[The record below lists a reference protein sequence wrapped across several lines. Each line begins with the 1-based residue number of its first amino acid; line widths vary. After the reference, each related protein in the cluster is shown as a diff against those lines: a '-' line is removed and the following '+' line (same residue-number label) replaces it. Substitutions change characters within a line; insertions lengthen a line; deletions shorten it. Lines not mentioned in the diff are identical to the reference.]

1 MTTFLAPPNKRPAAM
16 GAFPSKQPQRPLLP
30 VAKPKKKGIGGAIG
44 GLLDKVRAGAAK
56 SRLRAKM
63 PTPVPISGNSAGPP
77 PPQMNKPGNLATAA
91 GIAKAAFS
99 KPRLGTTEAA
109 RGTGS
114 RSDPDLGNAAPR
126 KKFNRFAPKRR
137 DEE

>member
-1 MTTFLAPPNKRPAAM
+1 MFGFGGLIKGAM
-16 GAFPSKQPQRPLLP
+16 GGAGALLK
-30 VAKPKKKGIGGAIG
+30 KPKKKGIGGAIG
-44 GLLDKVRAGAAK
+44 GVLDKFKAGAAK
-56 SRLRAKM
+56 SKLRAKM

-77 PPQMNKPGNLATAA
+77 PMQVRKPSNLETA
-91 GIAKAAFS
+91 GGVIHAAFS

-114 RSDPDLGNAAPR
+114 RSDPDLGNAAPK